1 MMANAYEPQ
10 IKRAQEKK
18 QQQQQRRTE
27 VFAHKSSDK
36 VEKSSL
42 KNQRLTQ

>member
-18 QQQQQRRTE
+18 QQQQRRTE